1 MALKEN
7 LKAVKEEL
15 SSQEQMME
23 NFIKSERFIRKYKY
37 YFIALITL
45 LVLYFSGSYIYN
57 IKQEKNIQE
66 SNIIFNNLLKNPS
79 DQKLIEELKQKNA
92 NLYTIYIMGQN
103 NQDLNQTLSLNIDPL
118 LKQIVLAQ
126 NNQKSDF
133 LKDYN
138 TLLIGFEFLKQ
149 NDFKNADV
157 EFNKIPINSPLW
169 QIITSLKHYQGTK

>member
-45 LVLYFSGSYIYN
+45 LILYFSGSYIYN

-169 QIITSLKHYQGTK
+169 QIITSLKHYQGIK

>member
-15 SSQEQMME
+15 GSQEQMME

-37 YFIALITL
+37 YFIALIAL

-169 QIITSLKHYQGTK
+169 QIITSLKHYQGIK

>member
-1 MALKEN
+1 
-7 LKAVKEEL
+7 
-15 SSQEQMME
+15 
-23 NFIKSERFIRKYKY
+23 
-37 YFIALITL
+37 
-45 LVLYFSGSYIYN
+45 
-57 IKQEKNIQE
+57 
-66 SNIIFNNLLKNPS
+66 
-79 DQKLIEELKQKNA
+79 
-92 NLYTIYIMGQN
+92 MGQN

-169 QIITSLKHYQGTK
+169 QIITSLKHYQGIK

>member
-37 YFIALITL
+37 YFIALIAL

-169 QIITSLKHYQGTK
+169 QIITSLKHYQGIK

>member
-15 SSQEQMME
+15 NSQEQMME
-23 NFIKSERFIRKYKY
+23 NFIKSERFIKKYKY
-37 YFIALITL
+37 YFITLI
-45 LVLYFSGSYIYN
+45 VLFIIYFGGSYFYN
-57 IKQEKNIQE
+57 LKQESDIQK

-79 DQKLIEELKQKNA
+79 DQKLLEELKQKNA
-92 NLYTIYIMGQN
+92 NLYTIFIMSQK
-103 NQDLNQTLSLNIDPL
+103 NQELNQTLNLEIDPL

-138 TLLIGFEFLKQ
+138 TLLVGFDFLKQ
-149 NDFKNADV
+149 NDFKNADI

-169 QIITSLKHYQGTK
+169 QIITSLKHYQGIK

>member
-1 MALKEN
+1 
-7 LKAVKEEL
+7 
-15 SSQEQMME
+15 
-23 NFIKSERFIRKYKY
+23 
-37 YFIALITL
+37 
-45 LVLYFSGSYIYN
+45 
-57 IKQEKNIQE
+57 
-66 SNIIFNNLLKNPS
+66 
-79 DQKLIEELKQKNA
+79 
-92 NLYTIYIMGQN
+92 

-169 QIITSLKHYQGTK
+169 QIITSLKHYQGIK

>member
-37 YFIALITL
+37 YFIALIAL

-66 SNIIFNNLLKNPS
+66 SNFIFNNLLKNPS

-169 QIITSLKHYQGTK
+169 QIITSLKHYQGIK

>member
-1 MALKEN
+1 
-7 LKAVKEEL
+7 
-15 SSQEQMME
+15 
-23 NFIKSERFIRKYKY
+23 
-37 YFIALITL
+37 ALIAL

-169 QIITSLKHYQGTK
+169 QIITSLKHYQGIK

>member
-37 YFIALITL
+37 YFIALIAL

-79 DQKLIEELKQKNA
+79 DQKLIEELKQKNV

-169 QIITSLKHYQGTK
+169 QIITSLKHYQGIK

>member
-169 QIITSLKHYQGTK
+169 QIITSLKHYQGIK